1 MVAKEILKS
10 SIILK
15 HIKYEYELLLS
26 MIISIIRQRRFA
38 EKQQVKS
45 HCVYFEDFKLKLD
58 TQYTL
63 YNSIHTLY
71 KISLL

>member
-1 MVAKEILKS
+1 
-10 SIILK
+10 
-15 HIKYEYELLLS
+15 